1 MILISHRGNIDGPN
15 VKMENDPR
23 YIENTLGKGYNV
35 EVDVWSKGSDFF
47 LGHDKPEH
55 QVSEMFL
62 RHGSIWCHAKDIK
75 TFYKLID
82 IGAHCFSHDQDEV
95 ALTTKGYLYLIDSPR
110 TDINYFT
117 LLKFTYR
124 SRTDSVGLNL
134 LRIKGKMGE
143 LSLANVALFQ
153 QSYGREVLI
162 LNG

>member
-62 RHGSIWCHAKDIK
+62 RHGRIWCHAKDIK

-95 ALTTKGYLYLIDSPR
+95 ALKTKGYLWSSYENQM
-110 TDINYFT
+110 TDKSICVMPPS
-117 LLKFTYR
+117 
-124 SRTDSVGLNL
+124 SRDLPKNIAGVCSDY
-134 LRIKGKMGE
+134 IEHYK
-143 LSLANVALFQ
+143 
-153 QSYGREVLI
+153 
-162 LNG
+162 

>member
-23 YIENTLGKGYNV
+23 YIENTLGKGFNV

-82 IGAHCFSHDQDEV
+82 IGAHCFSHNQDEV
-95 ALTTKGYLYLIDSPR
+95 ALTTKGYLWSSYENQM
-110 TDINYFT
+110 TDKSICVMPPS
-117 LLKFTYR
+117 
-124 SRTDSVGLNL
+124 SRDLPKNIAGVCSDYIGHY
-134 LRIKGKMGE
+134 K
-143 LSLANVALFQ
+143 
-153 QSYGREVLI
+153 
-162 LNG
+162 